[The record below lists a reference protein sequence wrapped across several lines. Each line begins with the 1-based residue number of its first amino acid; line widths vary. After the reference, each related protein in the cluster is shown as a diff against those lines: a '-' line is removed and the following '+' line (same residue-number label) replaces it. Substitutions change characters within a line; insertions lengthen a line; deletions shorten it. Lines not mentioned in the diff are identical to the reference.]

1 MYNLDTNMTGL
12 LTEMQVQ
19 QEFIKRGFGVSVPLN
34 PSERYDLIVDA
45 FGGLFKVQ
53 IKTAIDLKSDDGFI
67 IYTSSVH
74 KKHGVWN
81 KKYYDENEVDL
92 FATVH
97 NDSVYVIPYSD
108 VGTKSQI
115 TFRTKP
121 TKSGQEMNIRNA
133 DYYELDNVISRWNS
147 LNDSN
152 KQQMLI
158 E

>member
-1 MYNLDTNMTGL
+1 MHNLDTNMTGL

-53 IKTAIDLKSDDGFI
+53 VKTAIDLKSEDGFM
-67 IYTSSVH
+67 IYTASVH
-74 KKHGVWN
+74 KKHGVWGR
-81 KKYYDENEVDL
+81 KYYDENEVDL

-97 NDSVYVIPYSD
+97 NDTVYVIPYSD
-108 VGTKSQI
+108 VGTMSQI
-115 TFRTKP
+115 TLRTRP
-121 TKSGQEMNIRNA
+121 TKNYQEINIHHA
-133 DYYELDNVISRWNS
+133 DYYELDNVISRWNN
-147 LNDSN
+147 LTDSN
-152 KQQMLI
+152 KQQLLI